1 MSSPVSTHGA
11 TRGHFT
17 KATFDFL
24 AELSRNN
31 QREWFN
37 DNKQRYEDCVRGPA
51 LSFIA
56 DIAPELQLIAPRFL
70 ATPKKVGGSLM
81 RVYRD
86 TRFGKD
92 KTPYKT
98 NIGIQFRHEAGKDV
112 HAPGYYLHL
121 SPEECFFGA
130 GIWRPDSA
138 ALGGI
143 REAIRD
149 KSEKWCAAR
158 NATNF
163 KHHYELAGESLKNAP
178 RGFAR
183 DHPLLEDLKR
193 KDFIAIEHF
202 PQEQVLA
209 ADFLHHTV
217 THFGYATRYMQFLC
231 GALEVRFD

>member
-1 MSSPVSTHGA
+1 MNAKKSDA
-11 TRGHFT
+11 TYFSN
-17 KATFDFL
+17 ATFDFL

-37 DNKQRYEDCVRGPA
+37 DNKQRYEDCVREPA
-51 LSFIA
+51 LRFIT

-70 ATPKKVGGSLM
+70 AVPKKVGGSLM

-86 TRFGKD
+86 TRFAKD

-121 SPEECFFGA
+121 SPHECFFGA
-130 GIWRPDSA
+130 GIWRPDST
-138 ALGGI
+138 ALGQI

-149 KSEKWCAAR
+149 KGDKWLAAR
-158 NATNF
+158 DDTDFEMRFA
-163 KHHYELAGESLKNAP
+163 LDGESLKNAP
-178 RGFAR
+178 RGYAK

-202 PQEQVLA
+202 PKEQALST
-209 ADFLHHTV
+209 DFLHNTV
-217 THFGYATRYMQFLC
+217 AHFDYATRYMQFLC

>member
-1 MSSPVSTHGA
+1 MIQTTTATHN
-11 TRGHFT
+11 HFT
-17 KATFDFL
+17 TATFDFL
-24 AELSRNN
+24 GELSRNN
-31 QREWFN
+31 KREWFN
-37 DNKQRYEDCVRGPA
+37 DNKQRYEEYVRGPA
-51 LSFIA
+51 LNFIT

-70 ATPKKVGGSLM
+70 AIPNKVGGSLM

-98 NIGIQFRHEAGKDV
+98 NIGIQFRHETGKDI

-121 SPEECFFGA
+121 SPQECFFGA
-130 GIWRPDSA
+130 GIWRPDST
-138 ALGGI
+138 ALGAI

-149 KSEKWCAAR
+149 KGDKWLAAR
-158 NATNF
+158 DDINF
-163 KHHYELAGESLKNAP
+163 YQHFELGGESLKNAP

-202 PQEQVLA
+202 PREQVLST
-209 ADFLHHTV
+209 DFLHHTV
-217 THFGYATRYMQFLC
+217 RHFDYASRYMQFLC
-231 GALEVRFD
+231 GALNVRFD